1 MEKDLCRICGK
12 SRNATNLL
20 KITSEISFQIEH
32 YCRIQLMDNKLLPQ
46 KICFDCKYSIGNFA
60 KFSQDA
66 EAFQSRLM
74 LEHNIHQVKI
84 EAADLPIV
92 DYVAEDLQAE
102 LIESTATLKRSLEE
116 TNVSIVR
123 KKKARAEQPS
133 PAAEEEPEPSKDC
146 VNDDCDNSASEWNNS
161 NDSSDSD
168 YQSSSYK
175 KAKNSK
181 PSRSPKGWSRKG
193 RATRR
198 AKTATATSR
207 NEVIELDV
215 ADTDKNDDGTVSN
228 RTDTNYSDKW
238 TDMRLPCQ
246 ECGQVVVGPYDLKVH
261 YTACHSPDL
270 NGYEKY
276 PCDDCCEVLDGFHKF
291 LNHVTATHQS
301 SFKFCC
307 LVCSDMFWNFDALH
321 KHYQT
326 KHEDECSSIFF
337 CLLCG
342 RFFKTSYY
350 LSTHE
355 TRFHKKQELPDDGGA
370 LQNQTIHTVDSLF
383 AEEIISE
390 TFSHDTAFN
399 IPKPD
404 KNPDGSVSKE
414 CQMRYA
420 SKNWAS
426 QPMNCTECS
435 IQLAS
440 TFQLS
445 LHIDE
450 EHPGAKSRNFVCTN
464 CPEHKTFFNLES
476 YVNHSFTIHHPHLKY
491 FCYICDEICWN
502 YKALYHHF
510 KTAHGDQRVN
520 ICLYCGKYHKS
531 GYDLKCHKE
540 VHKTRNER
548 AEGIETINCDVCSK
562 AVHRKHFQRHM
573 DTHKSEKT
581 WICETC
587 GTSFAS
593 KSTLINHYLGKQSKA
608 QIFGASTR
616 THRFSISLQFI
627 KPRSLAFAVGNNNIF
642 YADSVMNFIVN
653 FRCLRRGF
661 QEQV

>member
-1 MEKDLCRICGK
+1 MI
-12 SRNATNLL
+12 
-20 KITSEISFQIEH
+20 
-32 YCRIQLMDNKLLPQ
+32 DNKLLPQ
-46 KICFDCKYSIGNFA
+46 KICFDCKYLIGNFA
-60 KFSQDA
+60 KLSQDA
-66 EAFQSRLM
+66 EALQSRLI

-92 DYVAEDLQAE
+92 EYFAEGLQAE

-116 TNVSIVR
+116 PDVPIVT
-123 KKKARAEQPS
+123 KKKPRAGEPP
-133 PAAEEEPEPSKDC
+133 PAAEGETEPSNENE
-146 VNDDCDNSASEWNNS
+146 NDECGNSVSEWNNS
-161 NDSSDSD
+161 DDSSDSD

-181 PSRSPKGWSRKG
+181 TSSKRGSRARTTS
-193 RATRR
+193 RR

-207 NEVIELDV
+207 NEVVELEV
-215 ADTDKNDDGTVSN
+215 ADTDKNDDGTISS

-238 TDMRLPCQ
+238 MDMRLPCQ
-246 ECGQVVVGPYDLKVH
+246 ECGQVVVGPFDLKVH
-261 YTACHSPDL
+261 YAACHSPDL

-276 PCDDCCEVLDGFHKF
+276 PCDDCCEVYVGFHKF
-291 LNHVTATHQS
+291 LNHVTGMHKS

-307 LVCSDMFWNFDALH
+307 LICSDMFWNFDALR
-321 KHYQT
+321 KHYQS
-326 KHEDECSSIFF
+326 KHRDESSSIFF

-355 TRFHKKQELPDDGGA
+355 TRFHKKQESPDDGGA
-370 LQNQTIHTVDSLF
+370 LHNQTIHTVDSLF
-383 AEEIISE
+383 AEEISSE

-399 IPKPD
+399 IPKHD

-414 CQMRYA
+414 CQLRYA
-420 SKNWAS
+420 SKGWAS
-426 QPMNCTECS
+426 QPMNCTECRV
-435 IQLAS
+435 QLAS
-440 TFQLS
+440 TYQLS

-450 EHPGAKSRNFVCTN
+450 EHPGAKSRNFVCTS

-491 FCYICDEICWN
+491 FCYVCDEICWN
-502 YKALYHHF
+502 YKALYLHF
-510 KTAHGDQRVN
+510 KAAHGDHRVN

-562 AVHRKHFQRHM
+562 AVHRKHFQRHV
-573 DTHKSEKT
+573 DTHKTEKT

-593 KSTLINHYLGKQSKA
+593 KSTLINHYLGEQSKA
-608 QIFGASTR
+608 QI
-616 THRFSISLQFI
+616 
-627 KPRSLAFAVGNNNIF
+627 
-642 YADSVMNFIVN
+642 
-653 FRCLRRGF
+653 
-661 QEQV
+661 